1 MNNILNTL
9 KKHGLEQDELPKVII
24 NKIAHLE
31 EIQSDLAETNDELKT
46 ETDEQMRKEM
56 RATIVK
62 AENYIE
68 DLQENIVAMIEDYA
82 EEKESGAGSEP
93 IRREPIRREPIRRT
107 ENNVRPY
114 TLNGTPLQPTANNLP
129 TKKKSNALA
138 WIFGGVVL
146 VLTLG
151 AVNTMS
157 KQ

>member
-68 DLQENIVAMIEDYA
+68 DLQENIVVMIEDYA
-82 EEKESGAGSEP
+82 EEKESGGGSEP
-93 IRREPIRREPIRRT
+93 IRRVPIRRT